1 MSLLQQ
7 VTTQN
12 VAAGPQGYP
21 PMRLNIQ
28 GTDGIGKSTFASKAD
43 DVIFLQAE
51 DGLGFLEA
59 ARFPKADTWQ
69 DLIDQTKSIANEEH
83 SYKTLCLDTTDA
95 ASLLAEQHVCEK
107 NKLDSIETPGYGKGY
122 TAVRELWVHLLNGFQ
137 VCHKTS
143 NMNIILLSH
152 VAVKPFNDAIHEPY
166 DRWEMRCHK
175 SVNSLIKD
183 WVDFNLFA
191 NFEVNI
197 QKDGSKNRGVSYG
210 NRALY
215 TKFAA
220 GYDAK
225 SRVDLPPKIDFEWS
239 SFIQAYLGA
248 MAPSQQ
254 PQPQP
259 TTKAKGAK

>member
-1 MSLLQQ
+1 MPPLSLQSNMSVRRTTGTLLRH
-7 VTTQN
+7 T
-12 VAAGPQGYP
+12 
-21 PMRLNIQ
+21 
-28 GTDGIGKSTFASKAD
+28 
-43 DVIFLQAE
+43 
-51 DGLGFLEA
+51 
-59 ARFPKADTWQ
+59 
-69 DLIDQTKSIANEEH
+69 
-83 SYKTLCLDTTDA
+83 
-95 ASLLAEQHVCEK
+95 
-107 NKLDSIETPGYGKGY
+107 GYGKGY

-137 VCHKTS
+137 VCHKTR

-225 SRVDLPPKIDFEWS
+225 SRVDLPQKIDFEWS
-239 SFIQAYLGA
+239 CVY
-248 MAPSQQ
+248 PSL
-254 PQPQP
+254 PWCDGSS
-259 TTKAKGAK
+259 TTTTTQT